1 MPTVLVADDDPSTR
15 RLLAEILGRAGYA
28 VRLAADGLE
37 ALAEIE
43 REPPDLVLAD
53 IVMPGLGGAALLAR
67 LRSSDRHLP
76 VVLMSAY
83 AHESGAIA
91 VPFVAKPFARRDL
104 LAAVEGALG
113 RVARREA
120 GVPATVDAG
129 AAWSSVP
136 D

>member
-28 VRLAADGLE
+28 VRLAADGLA

-43 REPPDLVLAD
+43 RDPPDLVLAD

-67 LRSSDRHLP
+67 LRSTGRYRP

-83 AHESGAIA
+83 
-91 VPFVAKPFARRDL
+91 VQ
-104 LAAVEGALG
+104 
-113 RVARREA
+113 
-120 GVPATVDAG
+120 DAG
-129 AAWSSVP
+129 RSPCRSWPSPSPGAT
-136 D
+136 